1 MVLEEGSIEPRELR
15 KPGAIEGGFP
25 EAKYPTGRC
34 LLPPGSALYV
44 FSDGVY
50 VLARADGTTVQA
62 AEFVAELARPC
73 SGPRLDAVM
82 AWACAIR
89 AGAGFE
95 DDVSILE
102 LQVP

>member
-1 MVLEEGSIEPRELR
+1 MGVANHLN
-15 KPGAIEGGFP
+15 GAIVGGFP
-25 EAKYPTGRC
+25 EANYPTGSC

-50 VLARADGTTVQA
+50 ELARADGTTVQA
-62 AEFVAELARPC
+62 AEFITELARPC
-73 SGPRLDAVM
+73 SGSKLDAVM
-82 AWACAIR
+82 TWARDVR

-102 LQVP
+102 LRVP